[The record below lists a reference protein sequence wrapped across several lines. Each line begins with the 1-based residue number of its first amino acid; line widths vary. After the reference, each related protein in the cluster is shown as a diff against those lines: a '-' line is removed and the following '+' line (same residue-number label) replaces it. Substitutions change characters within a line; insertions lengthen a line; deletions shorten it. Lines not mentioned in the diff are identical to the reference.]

1 MLNPQQQLAVTT
13 ANKSALI
20 LSGAGTGKT
29 SVLVERLA
37 HLLVEHPADSIM
49 AVTFTNKAASEIKSR
64 LELRLHDALAG
75 LWLGTFHS
83 LCYRL
88 LLMHLK
94 VKFKVIT
101 QSQQMS
107 LIKRLLTQDERDLD
121 AKKVLNFI
129 SAKKDR
135 GIRAIESDEV
145 YEQVYMAYQIHCKAH
160 LLMDFGELMLRCYE
174 LFREHPRLLAHYQH
188 KFSYVLV
195 DEFQDTNWI
204 QYEFL
209 RLLTQ
214 EKGNLF
220 IVGDDDQS
228 IYGFRGAIVENMMTF
243 QSHYQ
248 QHDLIKLEQ
257 NYRCSQ
263 TILSAANHLIAHNQ
277 ERLGKVLR
285 TDNALGEKIT
295 IYQASDALHEA
306 EYIASCISQ
315 LQVQGHALSDM
326 AILYRANSQAD
337 VIAQTLR
344 EAQIPFHVARG
355 QRFFDRQ
362 EIKLLL
368 CYLQLCLDPQDN
380 GAFEYALNTPTR
392 GLGVVTKQ
400 KIIDAGLSANVSHW
414 EACEQLLA
422 TSTLSSSV
430 HRGLTQFMQLI
441 RTLTQ
446 VISALP
452 LNQALQTI
460 MDQVG
465 LVAWFSRHEEGQ
477 ERLEHLHDCLE
488 VAAKFTPDAALE
500 LSTPEQFLVHA
511 CLSSVEESGSGVQL
525 MTLHASKGLEFET
538 VFLAG
543 LEKGV
548 FPSGLGNLQEERRL
562 MYVGITRAKKRLI
575 ITHAKQR
582 QIYGTSKYQKPSLFL
597 DELPEQ
603 FVVRLKEKPAVTLKM
618 PERMQH
624 YRQQPAVA

>member
-37 HLLVEHPADSIM
+37 HLLIDQPADSIM

-64 LELRLHDALAG
+64 LESRLNEPLAG

-88 LLMHLK
+88 LIMHLN

-101 QSQQMS
+101 QSQQIT
-107 LIKRLLTQDERDLD
+107 LIKRLITANDFDLD

-129 SAKKDR
+129 NAKKDK
-135 GIRAIESDEV
+135 GLRAIESEDV
-145 YEQVYMAYQIHCKAH
+145 FEQVYLAYQLHCKAH
-160 LLMDFGELMLRCYE
+160 RLMDFGELMLRCYE
-174 LFREHPRLLAHYQH
+174 LFQAYPRLLAHYQH
-188 KFSYVLV
+188 KFNYVLV

-228 IYGFRGAIVENMMTF
+228 IYGFRGAIVENMMTY

-263 TILSAANHLIAHNQ
+263 TILSAANHLIAHNH

-285 TDNALGEKIT
+285 TDNAIGDKIT
-295 IYQASDALHEA
+295 IYQASDAQREA
-306 EYIASCISQ
+306 EYIAGCISQ
-315 LQVQGHALSDM
+315 LQAQGHALQDI
-326 AILYRANSQAD
+326 AVLYRANSQAD
-337 VIAQTLR
+337 LLAQTLM
-344 EAQIPFHVARG
+344 EGQIPFHVARG

-362 EIKLLL
+362 EVKLLL
-368 CYLQLCLDPQDN
+368 CYLQLCLDPHDS
-380 GAFEYALNTPTR
+380 GAFEYALNTPAR
-392 GLGVVTKQ
+392 GIGIVTKQ
-400 KIIDAGLSANVSHW
+400 KIVDYGNEAHISHW
-414 EACEQLLA
+414 EACEHLLRM
-422 TSTLSSSV
+422 STLS
-430 HRGLTQFMQLI
+430 RKAQQGIEDFRQCITLLTQTI
-441 RTLTQ
+441 E
-446 VISALP
+446 SLP
-452 LNQALQTI
+452 LDEALVHIIEQI
-460 MDQVG
+460 G
-465 LVAWFSRHEEGQ
+465 LPAWYLRHEEGH
-477 ERLEHLHDCLE
+477 ERLEHLQECVE
-488 VAAKFTPDAALE
+488 IARAFKPDSALE
-500 LSTPEQFLVHA
+500 LSTQEQFLVHA

-562 MYVGITRAKKRLI
+562 MYVGITRAKQRLF

-597 DELPEQ
+597 DELPSQ
-603 FVVRLKEKPAVTLKM
+603 CVVRLREKPAVSIKLPDKLS
-618 PERMQH
+618 H
-624 YRQQPAVA
+624 YLPAAVA